1 MRKTRSI
8 TEVAKSFLDD
18 CIPPDGIVC
27 DFTMGTGHDT
37 LWFSGLVPA
46 GHVYA
51 FDVQPLALERT
62 RERLDAAGGCPNV
75 TLILDSHEHFDRY
88 VGVPFDAGMFN
99 LGYLPTSDRV
109 LTTKA
114 ETSLAAVKKAVEHV
128 KVGGTVVVVVYPGHP
143 EGRREGEL
151 LTAFAASLDPKR
163 FDATCYRL
171 VNVPD
176 CPFVLAF
183 QKRR

>member
-1 MRKTRSI
+1 
-8 TEVAKSFLDD
+8 
-18 CIPPDGIVC
+18 
-27 DFTMGTGHDT
+27 MGTGHDT

-62 RERLDAAGGCPNV
+62 RERLDTAGGCPNV
-75 TLILDSHEHFDRY
+75 TLILDSHEHFERY
-88 VGVPFDAGMFN
+88 VGAPFDAGMFN

-143 EGRREGEL
+143 EGRREGECSPPL
-151 LTAFAASLDPKR
+151 QRPLIPSGLTLPATADQCAGLSLCPRLPETPLTGKIFAR
-163 FDATCYRL
+163 RL
-171 VNVPD
+171 TVG
-176 CPFVLAF
+176 
-183 QKRR
+183 RW

>member
-1 MRKTRSI
+1 M
-8 TEVAKSFLDD
+8 
-18 CIPPDGIVC
+18 
-27 DFTMGTGHDT
+27 
-37 LWFSGLVPA
+37 
-46 GHVYA
+46 
-51 FDVQPLALERT
+51 
-62 RERLDAAGGCPNV
+62 
-75 TLILDSHEHFDRY
+75 
-88 VGVPFDAGMFN
+88 
-99 LGYLPTSDRV
+99 
-109 LTTKA
+109 
-114 ETSLAAVKKAVEHV
+114 KKAVEHV

>member
-1 MRKTRSI
+1 MKTRSI

-62 RERLDAAGGCPNV
+62 RERLDTAGGCPNV
-75 TLILDSHEHFDRY
+75 TLILDSHEHFRALCRR
-88 VGVPFDAGMFN
+88 PF
-99 LGYLPTSDRV
+99 
-109 LTTKA
+109 
-114 ETSLAAVKKAVEHV
+114 
-128 KVGGTVVVVVYPGHP
+128 
-143 EGRREGEL
+143 
-151 LTAFAASLDPKR
+151 
-163 FDATCYRL
+163 
-171 VNVPD
+171 
-176 CPFVLAF
+176 
-183 QKRR
+183 